1 MYSYLLEYKFYCY
14 VKATLNNRT
23 FSSQY
28 IEMSLYLFRGIV
40 WTNIKTYT
48 RLTGDSY
55 EA

>member
-23 FSSQY
+23 LSGQY
-28 IEMSLYLFRGIV
+28 IEMSVYLFRSIV
-40 WTNIKTYT
+40 LTNIKTYT
-48 RLTGDSY
+48 RLTGDNY